1 MGHSRK
7 NEKVNNMDF
16 FTGTFGTILEMFKQG
31 GEITYIIAIIGIYG
45 LIASIEKIHYLR
57 KISKVELP
65 HIMGVVNDAM
75 QKGGSLEA
83 LRSIGRFQNPISK
96 IIAEALKIGY
106 RNNSE
111 VEDAMERV
119 FIVEMGRMTRGMDTI
134 RTIIEV
140 APLLGLIGTVI
151 GMWLTFKALGVSA
164 NPTAMAEGIYI
175 ALITTIAGLAV
186 AIILLPLYSYINGR
200 IESEI
205 DKIEIAK
212 KMTNWRS
219 AEMKVEVYDDVE
231 CAIGALNEA
240 HGIIEVKEIYNHPK
254 ANLWI
259 SFNPHMLEKSIED
272 IIKEKCDTGSE
283 IIESKLRM

>member
-1 MGHSRK
+1 M
-7 NEKVNNMDF
+7 
-16 FTGTFGTILEMFKQG
+16 
-31 GEITYIIAIIGIYG
+31 A
-45 LIASIEKIHYLR
+45 
-57 KISKVELP
+57 
-65 HIMGVVNDAM
+65 VVNEAM

-83 LRSIGRFQNPISK
+83 LRSIGKFQNPISK
-96 IIAEALKIGY
+96 IISEALKIGY

-134 RTIIEV
+134 RTIIEI

-151 GMWLTFKALGVSA
+151 GMWFTFKALGVGANSA
-164 NPTAMAEGIYI
+164 AMAEGIYI

-186 AIILLPLYSYINGR
+186 AIILLPFYSYINGR

-240 HGIIEVKEIYNHPK
+240 NGIIEVKEIYNHPK

-272 IIKEKCDTGSE
+272 IIKEKCDSGSE
-283 IIESKLRM
+283 IVESKLRQ